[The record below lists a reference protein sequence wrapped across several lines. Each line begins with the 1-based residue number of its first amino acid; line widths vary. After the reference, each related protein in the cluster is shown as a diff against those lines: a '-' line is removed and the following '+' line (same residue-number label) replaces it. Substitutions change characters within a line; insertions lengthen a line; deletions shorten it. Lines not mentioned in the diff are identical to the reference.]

1 MRSELKM
8 LSFPKGV
15 FVTVILA
22 ALLGSVQLSTVMAM
36 TTNADRAMDQVKNL
50 ACKDNLTVE
59 QALAQSIRNHSQRD
73 IGWRMFP
80 QQDFIDIERAVLV
93 NKAKELRY
101 RWRVDANGTISAL
114 SDKAQALC
122 MTESE

>member
-8 LSFPKGV
+8 LSFPNGV
-15 FVTVILA
+15 FGTVILA

-80 QQDFIDIERAVLV
+80 EQDFIDIERAVLV